1 MFFKGKRK
9 SEDVSEVKTVKGGI
23 QTGSLFT
30 LFGKLD
36 ASPLHDTAPIPWL
49 LEGLPSVCFINL
61 LELKI
66 SQDMR
71 QNSSCIVYT
80 LAKD

>member
-36 ASPLHDTAPIPWL
+36 ASPLHDTAPIP
-49 LEGLPSVCFINL
+49 
-61 LELKI
+61 
-66 SQDMR
+66 
-71 QNSSCIVYT
+71 
-80 LAKD
+80 